1 MAAPTFK
8 SALNNYGRT
17 EADREH
23 LKRWGE
29 HERDPVWEQ
38 IAADARRL
46 GKLPPIVDAPY
57 SLFIGAALRARDFA
71 ERQTDTPA
79 VKRKREQQRGQQE
92 RSDLL
97 KLAGKID
104 DFLRHYRA
112 CSKALQPVRVPSPKG
127 PLTEELVAK
136 LSLDWL
142 ESEAPRLRQLAE
154 KVSAGDSTWDWGPI
168 PVRVSRQ
175 SGGKGKRNESR
186 KLKVFM
192 QRIVNCMYELCRK
205 PRYDVVA
212 TITNIAFPNANVISE
227 DIRSACRPTT
237 RAGRRSSGALSPMK
251 QI

>member
-1 MAAPTFK
+1 MP
-8 SALNNYGRT
+8 LI
-17 EADREH
+17 
-23 LKRWGE
+23 L
-29 HERDPVWEQ
+29 
-38 IAADARRL
+38 
-46 GKLPPIVDAPY
+46 
-57 SLFIGAALRARDFA
+57 GAALRARQFA
-71 ERQTDTPA
+71 ESQTDTPA

-142 ESEAPRLRQLAE
+142 EREAPRLRQLAE
-154 KVSAGDSTWDWGPI
+154 KVSARDPTWDWGPI
-168 PVRVSRQ
+168 PVHVSRQ
-175 SGGKGKRNESR
+175 SGGKGKRNQSR
-186 KLKVFM
+186 KLGVFM
-192 QRIVNCMYELCRK
+192 QRMVNCMYELCRK

-251 QI
+251 